1 MTFILVRGFYPE
13 PDPDDSL
20 QYEKVVPQD
29 LETKVLAV
37 MNWASLKDVP
47 VGVTE
52 FTAEQAKAVMALLDD
67 PVRDDL
73 IYCTGL
79 YR

>member
-52 FTAEQAKAVMALLDD
+52 FTAEQATAVMALLDD